1 MGVAIEE
8 LIETADCLLAP
19 VRMGISRPTRP
30 FTCLSSTEEK
40 QGSAELFSIEPLPPR
55 RSVAFTE
62 NVRNRTISTRGNE
75 QGTSNDPADE
85 VTLPYELVWIFQ

>member
-55 RSVAFTE
+55 RSVAFNETA
-62 NVRNRTISTRGNE
+62 RNRARSTRGHE
-75 QGTSNDPADE
+75 QGISNDPVDE
-85 VTLPYELVWIFQ
+85 VGVPTESY